1 METQIQHTHV
11 SPEGNQT
18 QAFEFTSKEEN
29 LFYAGVFDIDPKE
42 LAELLKLHPEQIQL
56 LDVRQ
61 KEEFH
66 GELGRVPN
74 SKLYVLD
81 QLERTIHDFKK
92 DAVIVFICR
101 SGSRSARASE
111 IALSLGYKKTYNLK
125 GGMLLWNELR
135 LPVELA

>member
-1 METQIQHTHV
+1 METQILHKQAGL
-11 SPEGNQT
+11 EGNQT

-29 LFYAGVFDIDPKE
+29 LFYTGVFDIDPKE
-42 LAELLKLHPEQIQL
+42 LSELLKLHSEQIQL
-56 LDVRQ
+56 IDVRQ

-81 QLERTIHDFKK
+81 QLDRTIHDFKK
-92 DAVIVFICR
+92 DALLVFICR

-111 IALSLGYKKTYNLK
+111 LALGLGYKNTYNLK